1 MKGQCF
7 ILENTMDNFWQT
19 LNLNRVQVQKL
30 LLEWS
35 SYCAILF
42 FGKKRMPKS
51 APDAPHSPMKGMF
64 SIFSWIPHNPYGS
77 HQESAEVCQTE
88 SRHLNKNSHS
98 RADTDK
104 VLLVCNQNPQY
115 LEIMTWQDSVPE
127 SAGASSYLSRKP
139 PGKIFFEEIAVHGGG
154 KKRNNLIL
162 SSLLGKYTVKS
173 KACQL
178 ATKKPSWADA
188 LKWNSACLS
197 SYRVHLSTAH
207 LLWGLRVF
215 ISV

>member
-7 ILENTMDNFWQT
+7 ILENTTDNSWQT

-127 SAGASSYLSRKP
+127 SAGASSYLSRNHLVKSSL
-139 PGKIFFEEIAVHGGG
+139 KKSLCMEEG
-154 KKRNNLIL
+154 KKETTSYYLHCWANTLWNLKHV
-162 SSLLGKYTVKS
+162 S
-173 KACQL
+173 
-178 ATKKPSWADA
+178 
-188 LKWNSACLS
+188 
-197 SYRVHLSTAH
+197 
-207 LLWGLRVF
+207 
-215 ISV
+215 